1 MQRSVSKRQSERQR
15 WLERINAWQ
24 DSGLTQKAFCQ
35 AHKLGYASFRRWRGI
50 FKAEAAKAVGPSGE
64 SVRFLPVKVQE
75 TNPTPVTIHLQDDLR
90 IEVASGFNPQL
101 LQQVIEVLR
110 SS

>member
-35 AHKLGYASFRRWRGI
+35 AHQLGYATFRRWRGI
-50 FKAEAAKAVGPSGE
+50 FKAEAAKTAGPTRE
-64 SVRFLPVKVQE
+64 SVRFLPVIVQE
-75 TNPTPVTIHLQDDLR
+75 TIPTPVTIHLQDDLR
-90 IEVASGFNPQL
+90 IEVAPGFNPQL

>member
-15 WLERINAWQ
+15 WLEHINAWQ
-24 DSGLTQKAFCQ
+24 DSDLTQKAFCQ
-35 AHKLGYASFRRWRGI
+35 AHQLGYASFRRWRGI
-50 FKAEAAKAVGPSGE
+50 FKAEAAKAAVSTDE
-64 SVRFLPVKVQE
+64 VVRFLPVKVQD
-75 TNPTPVTIHLQDDLR
+75 TNPTPLTIHLQADLR
-90 IEVASGFNPQL
+90 IEVAPGFNPQL